1 MLEFTRKDRKL
12 VYDSKVVSLYN
23 DYLITPDGKEVVYD
37 FIKHKSGGGAG
48 ILLVDDEECTYLVK
62 QYRNS
67 IDRVNMEIPA
77 GAYSR
82 EGESGETCALR
93 EGEEETG
100 LLAERIFHVSRSV
113 SAIGTFDETTDIY
126 IGLDIK
132 KGHTSYD
139 QLEYIDVVRLP
150 VEEAIEAVY
159 SGDIVDSKTVIA
171 LLAYKD
177 MKSRG
182 IF

>member
-37 FIKHKSGGGAG
+37 YIKHKSGGGAG
-48 ILLVDDEECTYLVK
+48 VLLVDEDECTYLVK

-67 IDRVNMEIPA
+67 IGRVNMEIPA
-77 GAYSR
+77 GAYSKA
-82 EGESGETCALR
+82 GESGEACALR

-100 LLAERIFHVSRSV
+100 FLATRLYHVSRSV

-126 IGLDIK
+126 IGLDLRE
-132 KGHTSYD
+132 GHTSYD
-139 QLEYIDVVRLP
+139 SLEYIDIVKMP
-150 VEEAIEAVY
+150 VFDAIEAIY
-159 SGDIVDSKTVIA
+159 KGEIVDSKTIIA
-171 LLAYKD
+171 LLAYRD